1 MIWKTRAALVAGA
14 SVAGLTIAAPLIAQ
28 ESGAPSWLRVM
39 SETTFDGETN
49 DLVTGGFGVSGM
61 ISGPDFSYADPLA
74 PTAEELRRASIVT
87 DGSAGFGAI
96 YGPNVDAST
105 GEIIPGDGKIA
116 GREYLAYADDGSGQ
130 QNVAFLLQVP
140 DSFDGESPCILAVPV
155 SGSNSLFRN
164 VGDIGYWGLQKNCA
178 VVYTD
183 KGLGNGFHDLATDT
197 VTLID
202 GTRTTA
208 DEAGSNSHFTADL
221 NDADRQAFLE
231 EFPHRIAFK
240 HAHSQQNPDATWGRD
255 VVRSIEFALHQLNA
269 TLPDADLA
277 PDNTL
282 IIATGNSNGGGAAL
296 YAGETDEAGLI
307 DGIVAAQPQVQID
320 PDERVTVARGEA
332 VREGTGRPLL
342 DYFTYAILYQPC
354 AAAATPD
361 APWADRV
368 TFASN
373 RCESLI
379 ERGLVDAES
388 VDDAAQESLEKLR
401 AYGWEPESDMLHA
414 SHYVIAPT
422 ATAVKYASSQGRFGV
437 EERLCGY
444 SIASV
449 DEDGHP
455 QAVPPEELARI
466 FAVASGGAPTGTI
479 DVVNDRDPR
488 GPMRDFVSQ
497 SPSTG
502 RQDFN
507 LDGALCLRE
516 LVTGEGEEA
525 RRVQEGI
532 DEVTG
537 DADLHG
543 TPTIIVH
550 GRADARVPIGFTS
563 RPYLGLNSL
572 TDGSGDVRL
581 YELTNVEHFGAG
593 LPGYAEHFVPIA
605 PYHIDALELMYAHLT
620 EDTPLPPSQVVRPEV
635 SEDGSGEAG
644 TNLVLPEIAA
654 SPDAED
660 VIEVTEGRVNV
671 PD

>member
-1 MIWKTRAALVAGA
+1 MILKATITATAGA
-14 SVAGLTIAAPLIAQ
+14 AIVSLAISSAGAAQ
-28 ESGAPSWLRVM
+28 ESEAPPWLRVM
-39 SETTFDGETN
+39 SETTFDGQSN

-61 ISGPDFSYADPLA
+61 IEGPDLSYADPLA
-74 PTAEELRRASIVT
+74 PTAEELRRVSIVT
-87 DGSAGFGAI
+87 DGSTGFGTI
-96 YGPNVDAST
+96 YGPTIDAST
-105 GEIIPGDGKIA
+105 GEPLDGDGKVA
-116 GREYLAYADDGSGQ
+116 GTEYLAYADDGPGQ

-140 DSFDGESPCILAVPV
+140 ESFDRESPCILAVPV

-164 VGDIGYWGLQKNCA
+164 VGNIGYWGLQKNCA
-178 VVYTD
+178 VVYSD
-183 KGLGNGFHDLATDT
+183 KGLGNGFHDLASDT

-202 GTRTTA
+202 GTR
-208 DEAGSNSHFTADL
+208 AGAEDAGRDSHFTADG
-221 NDADRQAFLE
+221 AAREAFLE

-240 HAHSQQNPDATWGRD
+240 HAHSKQNPDATWGRD
-255 VVRSIEFALHQLNA
+255 VVRSIEFAMYQLNA
-269 TLPDADLA
+269 TPEKADLT
-277 PDNTL
+277 PENTL
-282 IIATGNSNGGGAAL
+282 VIVTGNSNGGGAAL
-296 YAGETDEAGLI
+296 YAGEVDEGGLI
-307 DGIVAAQPQVQID
+307 DGIVAAQPQVQLD
-320 PDERVTVARGEA
+320 PDERVTVKRGNT
-332 VREGTGRPLL
+332 VRKGTGRPLL

-368 TFASN
+368 MFAEN

-379 ERGLVDAES
+379 ERGLVEAKTAEE
-388 VDDAAQESLEKLR
+388 AAQESLEKLR
-401 AYGWEPESDMLHA
+401 DYGWEPESDMLHA

-422 ATAVKYASSQGRFGV
+422 ATAMKYANSQGRFGV

-449 DEDGHP
+449 DEGGHP
-455 QAVPPEELARI
+455 QSAPPEELARI
-466 FAVASGGAPTGTI
+466 FAVAPGGAPTGTI

-488 GPMRDFVSQ
+488 GPTRDFISQ

-502 RQDFN
+502 LLDFN
-507 LDGALCLRE
+507 LDGAVCLRE
-516 LVTGEGEEA
+516 LVTGDSPEA
-525 RRVQEGI
+525 RRVQQGI

-572 TDGSGDVRL
+572 TDGAGNLHL
-581 YELTNVEHFGAG
+581 YELTNVEHFSAG
-593 LPGYAEHFVPIA
+593 LPGYAERFVPID

-620 EDTPLPPSQVVRPEV
+620 EDAPLPPSQVVRPEV
-635 SEDGSGEAG
+635 TADGAGEAG
-644 TNLVLPEIAA
+644 IGLVLPTVAA
-654 SPDAED
+654 SPDAAD
-660 VIEVTEGRVNV
+660 AIEVTDGQVTV